1 MKKKIMFIGD
11 AGSIHIA
18 KYVNYYVHKDGY
30 DVCIATF
37 SQTNCTDCQNIV
49 FLSNHLV
56 TSGGGNYHYIFSI
69 FKLAKLI
76 RAYNPDYI
84 NAHFSYSMGFIALLA
99 LRLSGRNSEL
109 SVVCHGS
116 DVMAYSHRWCYW
128 LNKIVLRCA
137 KKIIA
142 VSEPMY
148 RKILSWDINRKKI
161 FVGQYGVVV
170 KKQENVKRD
179 IDIISIRDASPNS
192 QIEFM
197 LEALSQI
204 DNIGTKRIVFV
215 IPNID
220 SKRLE
225 KLKNTYS
232 YIEFH
237 EGMSHGEI
245 VNLLSRSKI
254 YISAT
259 KSDGTSLSLLEAM
272 VYGAYPIV
280 SNIPTNEC
288 WIKNRI
294 NGNLFANESEFI
306 SCMVRAMN
314 FSDEDY
320 RRCRMV
326 NYAIVDC
333 KCNYDK
339 QMKKIE
345 QFLFG

>member
-18 KYVNYYVHKDGY
+18 KYVNYYAQRDDY

-37 SQTNCTDCQNIV
+37 SQTNCTDCPNAV
-49 FLSNHLV
+49 FLSSHMV
-56 TSGGGNYHYIFSI
+56 TAGGGNYHYLFSI
-69 FKLAKLI
+69 LKLAKLI
-76 RAYNPDYI
+76 RKYNPDYI

-99 LRLSGRNSEL
+99 LRLSGRSSEL

-128 LNKIVLRCA
+128 LNKIVLHSA

-148 RKILSWDINRKKI
+148 RKILSWNIDRKKI

-192 QIEFM
+192 RIEFM
-197 LEALSQI
+197 LDALSQI
-204 DNIGTKRIVFV
+204 DKIEQKNLIFV
-215 IPNID
+215 IPNIEN
-220 SKRLE
+220 KRLE
-225 KLKNTYS
+225 VFKEKYS
-232 YIEFH
+232 HIKFYERI
-237 EGMSHGEI
+237 SHDEI
-245 VNLLSRSKI
+245 VNLLKRSRI

-272 VYGAYPIV
+272 AYGAYPVV
-280 SNIPTNEC
+280 SDIPTNAC
-288 WIKNRI
+288 WIKNDI
-294 NGNLFANESEFI
+294 NGNLFKTEMEFI
-306 SCMVRAMN
+306 VYVSRVLGLP
-314 FSDEDY
+314 DHDY
-320 RRCRMV
+320 KRV
-326 NYAIVDC
+326 SESNYAIVDC

>member
-148 RKILSWDINRKKI
+148 RKILNWKIDRKKI

-170 KKQENVKRD
+170 KKQEDVQRD
-179 IDIISIRDASPNS
+179 INIISIRDASPNS
-192 QIEFM
+192 RIEFM
-197 LEALSQI
+197 LNALSKI
-204 DNIGTKRIVFV
+204 DKIEKRKIIFV

-220 SKRLE
+220 NERLE
-225 KLKNTYS
+225 RLKEKYS
-232 YIEFH
+232 HIEFY
-237 EGMSHGEI
+237 ERISHSEI
-245 VNLLSRSKI
+245 IKLLERSKI

-280 SNIPTNEC
+280 SDIPTNAC
-288 WIKNRI
+288 WIKNDI
-294 NGNLFANESEFI
+294 NGNLFKTESEFI
-306 SCMVRAMN
+306 ACMSRVIGL
-314 FSDEDY
+314 SDDEY
-320 RRCRMV
+320 KKVAKSNYLLV
-326 NYAIVDC
+326 NC

-345 QFLFG
+345 EFLFG